1 MFTDTG
7 PVRSVSRA
15 CACLREGVALTL
27 PMSISAA
34 VAGAERGLKHDDERH
49 EIR

>member
-7 PVRSVSRA
+7 PVRSVLRA
-15 CACLREGVALTL
+15 CACERESLALTL

-34 VAGAERGLKHDDERH
+34 VAGSERGLKHDDERQ
-49 EIR
+49 IR